1 MTYEYRQL
9 VAGTKG
15 WLDIKLSD
23 EYLTQLNQLARQG
36 WEVDQMVPIHTGIS
50 GTSAVVILLR
60 RESQV
65 TSDKSQVN
73 VQR

>member
-1 MTYEYRQL
+1 MTYEYRQI

-50 GTSAVVILLR
+50 GTRAVILLLK
-60 RESQV
+60 REIASQ
-65 TSDKSQVN
+65 S
-73 VQR
+73 